1 MRFRIPFTYRA
12 EFIRRGRR
20 KSEMVALE
28 SVADIE
34 IEEVQAPGEPVMAL
48 ACEPPFK
55 RWFGGWHP
63 FGPLDGRPVRL
74 WQVEDAY
81 FVEHA
86 SAHDFPAKPKEKWD
100 DPFYAS
106 LDGVPSILAEDW
118 VTTTYEELQ
127 AQVIIRSWKDDGSE
141 RLAAIERRAAAM
153 RVIEGRVCVQVNWP
167 VIVVE
172 SGLGSVRI
180 RFAEASQDLG
190 DGMERRPDDWSGRRF
205 PIDRMSD
212 ACAYAGML
220 ACATG
225 ARRVSQ
231 PSLTILKSV
240 PPTLAAEG
248 EHLHKSARLLLEAL
262 ELENTAERQGFAEA
276 QSELVEALDHCP
288 YLHTTRRLA
297 VALEFVLS
305 ELSRHL
311 DFDASSWHCNDEL
324 LSDGDFRTLK
334 DLEFHEGLRYHAG
347 KALDDLERWK
357 SRVIQAH
364 DWSDKALEIAA
375 TRGSEPYQLL
385 SGQALSEAAARLR
398 VPASVLRSEHDAGN
412 LLFMDHGTAG
422 YQVAVLGPEWEV
434 IRLIGRI
441 GARTERT
448 PSDALAR
455 LLHANRQRRDEL
467 ESLGQGW

>member
-1 MRFRIPFTYRA
+1 MRFRVPFTYRA

-20 KSEMVALE
+20 KSEMVALA
-28 SVADIE
+28 SVADIQ
-34 IEEVQAPGEPVMAL
+34 IEEAQAPSEPVMAL

-63 FGPLDGRPVRL
+63 FGPIDGRPVRL
-74 WQVEDAY
+74 WQVDEAY

-106 LDGVPSILAEDW
+106 LDWVPSILAEDW

-127 AQVIIRSWKDDGSE
+127 AQVIIRSWKDDSSE

-153 RVIEGRVCVQVNWP
+153 RVIGGRVCVHVNQP

-205 PIDRMSD
+205 SVDRMSD
-212 ACAYAGML
+212 AQAYAEML
-220 ACATG
+220 ASATG

-231 PSLTILKSV
+231 ASLKILKSV
-240 PPTLAAEG
+240 TPALAAEG
-248 EHLHKSARLLLEAL
+248 EHLHQSARLLLAAL
-262 ELENTAERQGFAEA
+262 ELDETPEKHGYVEA
-276 QSELVEALDHCP
+276 WKELAEALDHCP
-288 YLHTTRRLA
+288 YLHTTPRLA

-324 LSDGDFRTLK
+324 LSDGEFRTLG
-334 DLEFHEGLRYHAG
+334 DLEFHEGLPYHAG

-385 SGQALSEAAARLR
+385 SGQALLEAASRLR
-398 VPASVLRSEHDAGN
+398 LPASVLRSEHEAGN
-412 LLFMDHGTAG
+412 LLFMDHGIAG

-434 IRLIGRI
+434 VRLIGPM
-441 GARTERT
+441 GAKQRLV
-448 PSDALAR
+448 PSNALTR
-455 LLHANRQRRDEL
+455 LLHANRQRRDDL
-467 ESLGQGW
+467 ESLGQSW